1 MTKSPARLISFI
13 SIAIAIN
20 LVGANLALFLR
31 LPIYLDTIGTL
42 LIAVILGPWY
52 AASTA
57 FLSALINWMT
67 TDIFS
72 LYYSPVAIVVAIITG
87 ILIKR
92 NCKPSSL
99 LWKSLIISL
108 PGTIIASVITVI
120 LFKGITSSGSSIIA
134 QFLHGIGLDMTSS
147 LILVQVGT
155 DYMDRLIS
163 LILVFSTITLLK
175 KHSPNLIILKTIIK
189 KRTS

>member
-1 MTKSPARLISFI
+1 MTKTPARLISFI

-175 KHSPNLIILKTIIK
+175 KHSPNLINQ
-189 KRTS
+189 RF

>member
-20 LVGANLALFLR
+20 LIGANLALFLR

-52 AASTA
+52 ADSTA

-155 DYMDRLIS
+155 DYIDRLIS

-175 KHSPNLIILKTIIK
+175 KHSPNLINQ
-189 KRTS
+189 RF

>member
-1 MTKSPARLISFI
+1 
-13 SIAIAIN
+13 
-20 LVGANLALFLR
+20 
-31 LPIYLDTIGTL
+31 
-42 LIAVILGPWY
+42 
-52 AASTA
+52 
-57 FLSALINWMT
+57 
-67 TDIFS
+67 
-72 LYYSPVAIVVAIITG
+72 
-87 ILIKR
+87 
-92 NCKPSSL
+92 
-99 LWKSLIISL
+99 ISL

-175 KHSPNLIILKTIIK
+175 KHSPNLINQ
-189 KRTS
+189 RF

>member
-1 MTKSPARLISFI
+1 MTKSSARLISFI

-20 LVGANLALFLR
+20 LIGANLALFLR

-155 DYMDRLIS
+155 DYIDRLIS

-175 KHSPNLIILKTIIK
+175 KHSPNLINQ
-189 KRTS
+189 RF

>member
-20 LVGANLALFLR
+20 LIGANLALFLR

-72 LYYSPVAIVVAIITG
+72 LYYSTVAIVVAIITG

-155 DYMDRLIS
+155 DYIDRLIS

-175 KHSPNLIILKTIIK
+175 KHSPNLINQ
-189 KRTS
+189 RF

>member
-72 LYYSPVAIVVAIITG
+72 LYYSPIAIVVAIITG

-175 KHSPNLIILKTIIK
+175 KHSPNLINQ
-189 KRTS
+189 RF

>member
-20 LVGANLALFLR
+20 LIGANLALFLR

-108 PGTIIASVITVI
+108 PGTIIASVVTVI

-155 DYMDRLIS
+155 DYIDRLIS

-175 KHSPNLIILKTIIK
+175 KHSPNLINQ
-189 KRTS
+189 RF

>member
-134 QFLHGIGLDMTSS
+134 QFLHVIGLDMTSS

-175 KHSPNLIILKTIIK
+175 KHSPNLINQ
-189 KRTS
+189 RF

>member
-57 FLSALINWMT
+57 FLSALINWIT

-175 KHSPNLIILKTIIK
+175 KHSPNLINQ
-189 KRTS
+189 RF

>member
-92 NCKPSSL
+92 NCKASSL

-108 PGTIIASVITVI
+108 SGTITASVITVI

-155 DYMDRLIS
+155 DYIDRLIS

-175 KHSPNLIILKTIIK
+175 KHSPNLINQ
-189 KRTS
+189 RF

>member
-1 MTKSPARLISFI
+1 MTKSHARLISFI

-20 LVGANLALFLR
+20 LIGANLALFLR

-155 DYMDRLIS
+155 DYIDRLIS

-175 KHSPNLIILKTIIK
+175 KHSPNLINQ
-189 KRTS
+189 RF

>member
-1 MTKSPARLISFI
+1 MTKSPTRLISFI

-175 KHSPNLIILKTIIK
+175 KHSPNLINQ
-189 KRTS
+189 RF

>member
-120 LFKGITSSGSSIIA
+120 LFKGITTSGSSIIA

-175 KHSPNLIILKTIIK
+175 KHSPNLINQ
-189 KRTS
+189 RF

>member
-147 LILVQVGT
+147 LILAQVGT

-175 KHSPNLIILKTIIK
+175 KHSPNLINQ
-189 KRTS
+189 RF

>member
-1 MTKSPARLISFI
+1 MTKSPALLISFI

-175 KHSPNLIILKTIIK
+175 KHSPNLINQ
-189 KRTS
+189 RF

>member
-67 TDIFS
+67 TDTFS

-175 KHSPNLIILKTIIK
+175 KHSPNLINQ
-189 KRTS
+189 RF

>member
-175 KHSPNLIILKTIIK
+175 KHSPNLIKQ
-189 KRTS
+189 RF

>member
-92 NCKPSSL
+92 NCKPSNL

-175 KHSPNLIILKTIIK
+175 KHSPNLINQ
-189 KRTS
+189 RF

>member
-120 LFKGITSSGSSIIA
+120 LFKGITSSGSIIIA

-175 KHSPNLIILKTIIK
+175 KHSPNLINQ
-189 KRTS
+189 RF

>member
-57 FLSALINWMT
+57 FLSALINWMSAL
-67 TDIFS
+67 IFFHFIIHQSPSWLLS
-72 LYYSPVAIVVAIITG
+72 LRVS
-87 ILIKR
+87 
-92 NCKPSSL
+92 
-99 LWKSLIISL
+99 
-108 PGTIIASVITVI
+108 
-120 LFKGITSSGSSIIA
+120 
-134 QFLHGIGLDMTSS
+134 
-147 LILVQVGT
+147 
-155 DYMDRLIS
+155 
-163 LILVFSTITLLK
+163 
-175 KHSPNLIILKTIIK
+175 
-189 KRTS
+189 

>member
-72 LYYSPVAIVVAIITG
+72 LYYSPVAIVVAIITV

-175 KHSPNLIILKTIIK
+175 KHSPNLINQ
-189 KRTS
+189 RF

>member
-72 LYYSPVAIVVAIITG
+72 LYYSPVTIVVAIITG

-175 KHSPNLIILKTIIK
+175 KHSPNLINQ
-189 KRTS
+189 RF

>member
-13 SIAIAIN
+13 STAIAIN

-155 DYMDRLIS
+155 DYIDRLIS

-175 KHSPNLIILKTIIK
+175 KHSPNLINQ
-189 KRTS
+189 RF

>member
-20 LVGANLALFLR
+20 LIGANLALFLR

-147 LILVQVGT
+147 LILIQVGT
-155 DYMDRLIS
+155 DYIDRLIS

-175 KHSPNLIILKTIIK
+175 KHSPNLINQ
-189 KRTS
+189 RF

>member
-155 DYMDRLIS
+155 DYIDRLIS

-175 KHSPNLIILKTIIK
+175 KHSPNLINQ
-189 KRTS
+189 RF

>member
-175 KHSPNLIILKTIIK
+175 KHSPNLINQRL
-189 KRTS
+189 

>member
-42 LIAVILGPWY
+42 LIAVILEPWY

-175 KHSPNLIILKTIIK
+175 KHSPNLINQ
-189 KRTS
+189 RF

>member
-175 KHSPNLIILKTIIK
+175 KHSLNLINQ
-189 KRTS
+189 RF

>member
-155 DYMDRLIS
+155 DYIVRLIS

-175 KHSPNLIILKTIIK
+175 KHSPNLINQ
-189 KRTS
+189 RF

>member
-1 MTKSPARLISFI
+1 MTKSPDRLISFI

-175 KHSPNLIILKTIIK
+175 KQSPNLINQ
-189 KRTS
+189 RF

>member
-20 LVGANLALFLR
+20 LVVANLALFLR

-175 KHSPNLIILKTIIK
+175 KHSPNLINQ
-189 KRTS
+189 RF

>member
-20 LVGANLALFLR
+20 LIGANLALFLR

-134 QFLHGIGLDMTSS
+134 QFLHGMGLDMTSS

-155 DYMDRLIS
+155 DYIDRLIS

-175 KHSPNLIILKTIIK
+175 KHSPNLINQ
-189 KRTS
+189 RF

>member
-20 LVGANLALFLR
+20 LIGANLTPFLR

-155 DYMDRLIS
+155 DYIDRLIS

-175 KHSPNLIILKTIIK
+175 KHSPNLINQ
-189 KRTS
+189 RF

>member
-20 LVGANLALFLR
+20 LIGANLALFLR
-31 LPIYLDTIGTL
+31 LPIYLDTVGTL

-155 DYMDRLIS
+155 DYIDRLIS

-175 KHSPNLIILKTIIK
+175 KHSPNLINQ
-189 KRTS
+189 RF

>member
-20 LVGANLALFLR
+20 LVGTNLALFLR

-175 KHSPNLIILKTIIK
+175 KHSPNLINQ
-189 KRTS
+189 RF

>member
-52 AASTA
+52 AARTA

-175 KHSPNLIILKTIIK
+175 KHSPNLINQ
-189 KRTS
+189 RF

>member
-20 LVGANLALFLR
+20 LIGANLALFLR

-42 LIAVILGPWY
+42 LIAVILGPLY

-155 DYMDRLIS
+155 DYIDRLIS

-175 KHSPNLIILKTIIK
+175 KHSPNLINQ
-189 KRTS
+189 RF

>member
-20 LVGANLALFLR
+20 LIGANLALFLR

-52 AASTA
+52 ATSTA

-155 DYMDRLIS
+155 DYIDRLIS

-175 KHSPNLIILKTIIK
+175 KHSPNLINQ
-189 KRTS
+189 RF

>member
-120 LFKGITSSGSSIIA
+120 LFKGITPSGSSMIA
-134 QFLHGIGLDMTSS
+134 QFLHGIGIDMTSS

-175 KHSPNLIILKTIIK
+175 KHSPNLINQ
-189 KRTS
+189 RF